1 MLWYILKEII
11 INGFGHL
18 EKNVTAVVIS
28 EVSFLPEVSQSA
40 ELEGAVS
47 KSVFNSKTNFQVWR
61 FPETTL
67 RFLGLLRGLVD
78 LTKRC

>member
-28 EVSFLPEVSQSA
+28 EASFLAEVSQSA
-40 ELEGAVS
+40 ELEGLIQVIRRFTYHDFGSVS
-47 KSVFNSKTNFQVWR
+47 
-61 FPETTL
+61 
-67 RFLGLLRGLVD
+67 
-78 LTKRC
+78 